1 MPGESK
7 LTRRQLALLLWG
19 AMLSPLVRRLP
30 GAAGRGAWLAALLAL
45 PPALLLGSLLG
56 RTLSRRRPGEGLG
69 ELFLRAAGP
78 VPGRIAAGLFGLWF
92 LFYGGFVLRAG
103 ADRFVSAVYT
113 DSPVW
118 PFLAVTGLLGLLVG
132 VGRLKTLAR
141 VAEAA
146 APPLAGLFA
155 LVIALSPETVEPAEL
170 WPLSADDVHQAL
182 RAVPGL
188 FNALSAG
195 AYLAFLAGEA
205 EGGPLGACFSLPLGA
220 LALLAAALSAVI
232 VGSFGAGLAGRM
244 NYPLFVLLRNLRVFH
259 LLDRAE
265 ALLAAA
271 WLVTDLLLLGA
282 LGHLASRALTL
293 ALRGPGTPPGR
304 TAAVVCGAAV
314 ILLGLVCAPTTFALR
329 ALGETVIPPVH
340 AALLF
345 GLGGLCLLS
354 GKLRK
359 TL

>member
-56 RTLSRRRPGEGLG
+56 RMLSRRRPGEGLG

-182 RAVPGL
+182 LVEPLEKVIDIICDELKLRHVSRLQSGKCTINVGFV
-188 FNALSAG
+188 FNDLITNFERISAHCSNIAIYTLKADNPSYMPHEYSSNAEESTG
-195 AYLAFLAGEA
+195 YTEAFLRYTEDYV
-205 EGGPLGACFSLPLGA
+205 S
-220 LALLAAALSAVI
+220 
-232 VGSFGAGLAGRM
+232 
-244 NYPLFVLLRNLRVFH
+244 
-259 LLDRAE
+259 
-265 ALLAAA
+265 
-271 WLVTDLLLLGA
+271 DL
-282 LGHLASRALTL
+282 
-293 ALRGPGTPPGR
+293 
-304 TAAVVCGAAV
+304 
-314 ILLGLVCAPTTFALR
+314 
-329 ALGETVIPPVH
+329 
-340 AALLF
+340 
-345 GLGGLCLLS
+345 
-354 GKLRK
+354 
-359 TL
+359 